1 MLYIKAITAEEIL
14 NNLYKC
20 IINSLIRDLDN
31 KILHLFDRIKKFIN
45 NFTIMMKSIQN
56 SFHYFLALSFLVLQ
70 TSINILKTIFILS
83 QVLCAIFLK
92 KVFSYL
98 LLFFQLKCLS
108 CKFFLLKSSC
118 CYLIFFSSCR
128 MKYKYAH

>member
-1 MLYIKAITAEEIL
+1 MLYTKAITAEEIL

-20 IINSLIRDLDN
+20 IINSLIRDINN
-31 KILHLFDRIKKFIN
+31 KILHLFNRIKKFIN

-56 SFHYFLALSFLVLQ
+56 SFYYFLALSFLVLQ

-92 KVFSYL
+92 KIFSYL
-98 LLFFQLKCLS
+98 LLFFKLKCLS

-118 CYLIFFSSCR
+118 RYLSFFFSCR
-128 MKYKYAH
+128 MNYKYTH

>member
-14 NNLYKC
+14 NNSYKC

-83 QVLCAIFLK
+83 QLLCAIFLK

-98 LLFFQLKCLS
+98 LLFFKLNCLS

>member
-1 MLYIKAITAEEIL
+1 MLYTKAITAEEIL

-31 KILHLFDRIKKFIN
+31 KILHLFYRIKKFIN
-45 NFTIMMKSIQN
+45 NFTIMIKSIQN
-56 SFHYFLALSFLVLQ
+56 SFHYFLALSFLLLQ

-92 KVFSYL
+92 KLISHL
-98 LLFFQLKCLS
+98 LLFFKLKCLS

-118 CYLIFFSSCR
+118 RYLIFFFSCR